1 MKYLHA
7 AIVSSLL
14 LMSSLT
20 HANTLMQEVELA
32 IKQATQEALAQLVAA
47 QKKSIQESVTELL
60 LQPTKAV
67 PNDKPAP
74 VKPVQE

>member
-7 AIVSSLL
+7 VIVSSLL

-47 QKKSIQESVTELL
+47 QKKAIQESMTELL

-67 PNDKPAP
+67 PNDKPVP

>member
-20 HANTLMQEVELA
+20 HANTLVQEVELA

-47 QKKSIQESVTELL
+47 QKKAIQESVTDML
-60 LQPTKAV
+60 LQPNKAL
-67 PNDKPAP
+67 PSSKQDSA
-74 VKPVQE
+74 KPVQE

>member
-20 HANTLMQEVELA
+20 HANTLVQEVEQA
-32 IKQATQEALAQLVAA
+32 IKQTTQEALAQLVAA
-47 QKKSIQESVTELL
+47 QKKAIQDSLTQVL
-60 LQPTKAV
+60 LQPTKAL
-67 PNDKPAP
+67 PSDKQADAKPA
-74 VKPVQE
+74 KE